1 LRGIKPYKDVI
12 TICMKITPP
21 PDPAAGRTAAV
32 TLISAPA
39 GFGKTTLVLAP
50 SCIALIRGIINVR
63 IDGSIQSVAG
73 KF

>member
-1 LRGIKPYKDVI
+1 
-12 TICMKITPP
+12 MKITPP
-21 PDPAAGRTAAV
+21 PDPAAGCTAAV

-50 SCIALIRGIINVR
+50 SCIAIIGGILKVR
-63 IDGSIQSVAG
+63 IDGIIQWVAG